1 MTLTAFALAGVGL
14 VLFLGALVQRVTGMG
29 MALVAAPLLVLLLG
43 ATTGVQT
50 LQVIGLFT
58 CLASAMVLRRDINLR
73 RAGPCCWLRPSA
85 SCRASGSRAQ
95 CPRVGSTS

>member
-43 ATTGVQT
+43 QPPE
-50 LQVIGLFT
+50 F
-58 CLASAMVLRRDINLR
+58 R
-73 RAGPCCWLRPSA
+73 PCR
-85 SCRASGSRAQ
+85 
-95 CPRVGSTS
+95 